1 MNKPQIPWLQPSE
14 AFPPA
19 DLAWGPH
26 DPAPGL
32 LAAGGSLD
40 SETLVRAY
48 RSGIFPWFSHNQPVL
63 WWSPDPRM
71 VLPVAEFRL
80 HRSLRKTLQR
90 FAGDPSCE
98 IRVDHDFHAVISACA
113 GTPRHGQSGTWILP
127 AMVQAYQVLHARGFA
142 HSIETWIDGQL
153 AGGLYLVAMGQAVF
167 GESMFS
173 HRSDASKVA
182 LAALVAICRAHGV
195 AVIDCQQ
202 NTSHLASLGAREIPR
217 SVFLREV
224 AQRCDARPLAW
235 HFEPVYWKHI
245 LNAQPSA

>member
-1 MNKPQIPWLQPSE
+1 
-14 AFPPA
+14 
-19 DLAWGPH
+19 
-26 DPAPGL
+26 
-32 LAAGGSLD
+32 
-40 SETLVRAY
+40 
-48 RSGIFPWFSHNQPVL
+48 
-63 WWSPDPRM
+63 
-71 VLPVAEFRL
+71 
-80 HRSLRKTLQR
+80 
-90 FAGDPSCE
+90 
-98 IRVDHDFHAVISACA
+98 
-113 GTPRHGQSGTWILP
+113 
-127 AMVQAYQVLHARGFA
+127 
-142 HSIETWIDGQL
+142 
-153 AGGLYLVAMGQAVF
+153 
-167 GESMFS
+167 MFS